1 MHGVRLVRVV
11 STTSA
16 GEGAMD
22 DEDSTTMLFNVQVI
36 HLQQTTF
43 PLSVTPSQA
52 PPHVPRQAAA
62 DADGQAREQ
71 AEAAGGEGR

>member
-36 HLQQTTF
+36 L
-43 PLSVTPSQA
+43 LCYSMYK
-52 PPHVPRQAAA
+52 
-62 DADGQAREQ
+62 
-71 AEAAGGEGR
+71 